1 MPIALAI
8 PVATAVIKASGLL
21 IGSIFHEVSKHFRNN
36 SEVSSAKALLFIED
50 EYPPHLEDASE
61 APLSSAMVVYES
73 RSIIPSSSSRVLV
86 NLNRSLVNI
95 WSQLESLPGEV
106 FATPMLG
113 FGFRELMLMDSSN
126 ASHDLKRLVGWYLGR
141 IIDMTQSAFRSFEAD
156 WKEMIS
162 GSGSGSFVEKKA
174 ITSIST
180 LLQIR
185 LSSFLSTA
193 VVIVK
198 EAPILLMKREQERFK
213 IVATP
218 FPTSTEVP
226 LSDMIEGDHNVEES
240 DIAVEV
246 GKRWLSSFLMLI
258 AQVKH
263 ILSMVFVS
271 LDSLLDPF
279 RRGSIKVSAL
289 ICAMLL
295 VGAIVGW
302 IIPLVLVIGGC
313 EESILT
319 REIISLDTTGLASS
333 IATPGFTSL
342 QSGII
347 SNEMVSFASRNLD
360 DLLSLSVN
368 SHEGEGPVGTDF
380 DTNCSLSLPHWLD
393 CLLWNGSISQSDTA
407 VETLS
412 QFTWDDV
419 KTSPSHHLSHAH
431 ARFANVNE
439 QGYDETISSVR
450 IAAELHTSTE
460 IEPFDSRALIVIVHS
475 SMGLLQ
481 WPDGEVSIDSHVS
494 SSDIVVHQSHTEVK
508 AVVQFRHSGPS
519 QWTRNGCNCE
529 WSRFAFT
536 VRQNRN
542 KLLSFELIATE
553 QSSLTE
559 VDAFDKAAL
568 EDLQHSWMK
577 VEGLGDSWTHIH
589 HAIDSLFIAMVDLD
603 EGASY
608 SRRVATKHSVLVV
621 AEVFGIYIAAFSVED
636 GSLFIAH
643 VAQPLEKAI
652 DDSNLK
658 HASDCTRSSIT
669 LLIADYEQA
678 QEHSEISYPSRE
690 LLCIE
695 KPSCSPIGLVSVSVS
710 VSASDQLMSQVIL
723 IWPVDVLSRDLS
735 QPQLGVSLSTLSETN
750 HLKLEYSFE
759 VVQAG
764 ISSMIFDSC
773 YLAWVILLLMWNN
786 CDGNFLSETEMVSNS
801 ETSIDFSATDEDAI
815 FADEWNEPEER
826 RHSLKWKRS
835 STASKAL
842 HSDLGRHWKS
852 PSKRRRR
859 KSTRSR
865 SKPKYYE
872 PM

>member
-36 SEVSSAKALLFIED
+36 SEVSSAKALLVIED
-50 EYPPHLEDASE
+50 EQPPHLEDASE

-180 LLQIR
+180 LLQMR

-198 EAPILLMKREQERFK
+198 EAPCFLMKREQERFK
-213 IVATP
+213 ILTTP
-218 FPTSTEVP
+218 FPTSTEAP
-226 LSDMIEGDHNVEES
+226 LSDMIEGDHKVEQS

-246 GKRWLSSFLMLI
+246 GKRRLSSILMLI
-258 AQVKH
+258 AHVKH
-263 ILSMVFVS
+263 ILSMVFVRS

-419 KTSPSHHLSHAH
+419 KMSPSHHLSRAN

-450 IAAELHTSTE
+450 IAAEIHTSAE
-460 IEPFDSRALIVIVHS
+460 IEPFDSRALIVHS

-494 SSDIVVHQSHTEVK
+494 SSDIVVQSHADVT

-529 WSRFAFT
+529 WSRFVFT
-536 VRQNRN
+536 VKQNHD
-542 KLLSFELIATE
+542 KLLSFGLIATE
-553 QSSLTE
+553 RSSLTE

-568 EDLQHSWMK
+568 EDSQHSWMK
-577 VEGLGDSWTHIH
+577 VEGLGDSFSQPSFEVMSVSRITSNAELSHWTHIH

-759 VVQAG
+759 VVKAG

-773 YLAWVILLLMWNN
+773 YLAWVLLLLMWNN
-786 CDGNFLSETEMVSNS
+786 CDGNFSETEMVSNS
-801 ETSIDFSATDEDAI
+801 ETSMDFSTTDEDAI
-815 FADEWNEPEER
+815 FADDGM
-826 RHSLKWKRS
+826 SQKRDDI
-835 STASKAL
+835 A
-842 HSDLGRHWKS
+842 
-852 PSKRRRR
+852 
-859 KSTRSR
+859 
-865 SKPKYYE
+865 
-872 PM
+872 